1 MHGEPWGRD
10 WTEWMAGD
18 RHGRHRHGPP
28 GFKHGWRQGFWQ
40 DLMGEPGHRAD
51 RGVVRYLVLAA
62 LAEQPR
68 HGYDIMQAIAERS
81 GGSYKPSPGV
91 IYPTLQM
98 LDELGHVRS
107 TEADGR
113 KVFAI
118 TEEGRRDLAAHRY
131 EVEDFYDRADA
142 SSEWEEHAEIFA
154 DLATNV
160 ARLYRLYRRAARKG
174 RLSGA
179 TKRAVRAE
187 LDAAIERIESII
199 DRDST

>member
-1 MHGEPWGRD
+1 
-10 WTEWMAGD
+10 
-18 RHGRHRHGPP
+18 
-28 GFKHGWRQGFWQ
+28 
-40 DLMGEPGHRAD
+40 MGEPGHRAD